1 MAEGTATGWLQWGRD
16 RYEFTNAPAY
26 AEKNW
31 GKYKLWVFW
40 RCCVRHEHLKVV
52 GVSAS

>member
-1 MAEGTATGWLQWGRD
+1 MAEGKASGWLQWGSQ

-31 GKYKLWVFW
+31 G
-40 RCCVRHEHLKVV
+40 
-52 GVSAS
+52 G